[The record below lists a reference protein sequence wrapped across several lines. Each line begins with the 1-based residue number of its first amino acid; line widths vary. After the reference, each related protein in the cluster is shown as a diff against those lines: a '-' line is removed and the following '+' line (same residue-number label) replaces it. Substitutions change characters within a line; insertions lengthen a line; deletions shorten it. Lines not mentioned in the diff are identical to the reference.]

1 MKGKILGYDAEAGMV
16 VLRGEDGGR
25 YAFPL
30 TDWRDRRSPRKG
42 DEVDF
47 EADGRRARDVYTTA
61 VGQPLDAA
69 SVAPLSIV
77 AGWEPARFFLLRPVL
92 SCAILVLIACFTG
105 AYSIGDMRISLLQAP
120 DLIGQMSVALDSL
133 VAASGQDPA
142 PRLGAGF
149 TRVAFVLLLALY
161 LVPLLAVLTIW
172 RTFLGHR
179 ATALAKWTA
188 FTAIVLPIGLPL
200 VILAMVQF
208 WVLPGLPDPGVRL
221 GRSGVTTPLQP
232 FEVLR
237 LYATGTVLLIG
248 AGAALW
254 AAAAGRLTVPLGIK
268 EGAEPEPIRAEKRG
282 RPDLFAPFRRRAP
295 ATPKPV
301 APEPAPAQPA
311 PAALSSTSPA
321 PTSPAPTS
329 QAPAPQSPAPQ
340 APPVRT
346 GSSVTPAA
354 SAAPAASDA
363 PATRSPAPARQGDK
377 PRDPQSAPRDLGARE
392 PAQDRV
398 ASDLA
403 GPRRQGTGS
412 AVPEKTT
419 PPLPIAPSD
428 PDRRVAASPDPVSAP
443 QPRPSAPAAPA
454 SKTAAP
460 SPSAKPTAPDAGAA
474 VEEEEPVLPAFLKV
488 KGSEAARG
496 EPVRTGEVQA
506 KAAKTEI
513 GPDPERADDARAA
526 APSPDIDLP
535 TRKGSVWP
543 DPDEADPSGSGRAGP
558 N

>member
-47 EADGRRARDVYTTA
+47 ETDGRRARDVYTTA

-105 AYSIGDMRISLLQAP
+105 AYSIGDLRISLLQAP

-188 FTAIVLPIGLPL
+188 FTAMVLPIGLPL

-232 FEVLR
+232 FELLR

-254 AAAAGRLTVPLGIK
+254 AAAAGRLTVPLGIR

-301 APEPAPAQPA
+301 SPEPAPAQPA
-311 PAALSSTSPA
+311 PAPLSPTSRVPA
-321 PTSPAPTS
+321 P

-340 APPVRT
+340 SAPIRT
-346 GSSVTPAA
+346 GP
-354 SAAPAASDA
+354 SAAPVAPAPPA
-363 PATRSPAPARQGDK
+363 PATGSPAPARQGDQ
-377 PRDPQSAPRDLGARE
+377 PRDPQSAPRNLGARE
-392 PAQDRV
+392 PALDRV
-398 ASDLA
+398 
-403 GPRRQGTGS
+403 
-412 AVPEKTT
+412 
-419 PPLPIAPSD
+419 D
-428 PDRRVAASPDPVSAP
+428 PDRRGAASPDPVAAP
-443 QPRPSAPAAPA
+443 QPRPSPPTAPAA
-454 SKTAAP
+454 KT
-460 SPSAKPTAPDAGAA
+460 PSAKPTAPEAGAA
-474 VEEEEPVLPAFLKV
+474 GEEEEPVLPAFLKV
-488 KGSEAARG
+488 KGSDVARG
-496 EPVRTGEVQA
+496 EPGRTGEVKA
-506 KAAKTEI
+506 KAAKAET
-513 GPDPERADDARAA
+513 GPDPERADESKTAA
-526 APSPDIDLP
+526 ASPDIDLP
-535 TRKGSVWP
+535 ARKGSVWP
-543 DPDEADPSGSGRAGP
+543 DPDGAPEAERAGSGQTGP
-558 N
+558 S